1 MTQQEYIKMKYHLY
15 ALKEVARQYDGR
27 SIDNII
33 MQLESRINYYESKRQ

>member
-15 ALKEVARQYDGR
+15 ALKEVEQQYAGR

-33 MQLESRINYYESKRQ
+33 QQLESRINYYESKGQ